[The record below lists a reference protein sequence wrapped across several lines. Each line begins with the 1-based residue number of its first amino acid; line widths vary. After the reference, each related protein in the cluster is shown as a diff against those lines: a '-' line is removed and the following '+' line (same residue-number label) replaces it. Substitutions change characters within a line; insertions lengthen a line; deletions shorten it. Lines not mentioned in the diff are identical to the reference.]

1 MALGLFD
8 ETLRVEGWFDES
20 ALIAGWFDESLIQQE
35 GPVGEEPATLGLM
48 PYYRRRSRRA

>member
-8 ETLRVEGWFDES
+8 ETLRVEGWFDET
-20 ALIAGWFDESLIQQE
+20 ALVAGWFDESLIQQDE
-35 GPVGEEPATLGLM
+35 PVGEEPATLGLM